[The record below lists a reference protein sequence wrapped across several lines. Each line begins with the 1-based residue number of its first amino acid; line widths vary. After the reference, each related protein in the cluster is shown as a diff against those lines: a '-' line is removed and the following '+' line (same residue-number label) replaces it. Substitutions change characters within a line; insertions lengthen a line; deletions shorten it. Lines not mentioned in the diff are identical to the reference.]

1 MKIHYYYIISIFLI
15 ISCSSIENKE
25 MLTSGID
32 FNRVDTNVRPQD
44 DLYRHVNGKWLKETK
59 LPDDKA
65 RYATFTILREKSREK
80 GVKKERRR
88 QKERSGRGGGG
99 V

>member
-65 RYATFTILREKSREK
+65 RYATFTILRLSLIHI
-80 GVKKERRR
+80 
-88 QKERSGRGGGG
+88 
-99 V
+99 